1 MLVLGKKTDVIMH
14 GGVCAAV
21 VYVAM
26 LEAFLGVP
34 DSQRRVGFVT
44 AWIWRRVRRALRT
57 NFILPVMKTCMP
69 CSLPVASAT

>member
-1 MLVLGKKTDVIMH
+1 MLVLGKKTDVVMH

-34 DSQRRVGFVT
+34 DSQRRAGFVT
-44 AWIWRRVRRALRT
+44 ALRT